1 MKSITRFTMFA
12 LALLLLLLA
21 ILVFRTLGFGSRQA
35 ATTPAAVAEVD
46 VAAAADRLARGL
58 RIQTIS
64 HSLEGPV
71 EAEAFLALHRQ
82 LANDYPRVHQTLQRE
97 VVSQWS
103 LLYTWRGKRP
113 EEPAV
118 LLLAHQDVVP
128 VDPVSVDAWTHP
140 PFAGVID
147 DGRVW
152 GRGAIDDKGSLFS
165 ILEAVEGLIESGFEP
180 ERSVILAF
188 GHDEEL
194 GGDHGATAIAS
205 LLRKRGTR
213 IEYVLDEGGA
223 VTVDTMTFV
232 SNPVAVVGIA
242 EKGMASYTL
251 SVDAAGGHSSI
262 PPRQTTIGVLAA
274 AITALERDPMPARI
288 DGTVDLMLEHLGPE
302 LPFHL
307 KLVMANRWLFAPVLS
322 SVFSDDPTLDAM
334 QRTTTAA
341 TVFHGGVKQN
351 VLPSRVEAIVNF
363 RVLPG
368 DTVASVRDHI
378 ARTIDD
384 DRITIELM
392 GAARE
397 PSGVSPIDSHAFAAI
412 QQAIGSH
419 FPDAIVTPYL
429 VVGGTD
435 SRYFGEL
442 TDNIYRFMP
451 FEFTPDARSRMHG
464 TDERIEVRS
473 LARAISFYRA
483 LIEDSAGPGF
493 HSR

>member
-1 MKSITRFTMFA
+1 MRFSARVLLFA
-12 LALLLLLLA
+12 LALLLA
-21 ILVFRTLGFGSRQA
+21 IVVFRTLSFESRQIESA
-35 ATTPAAVAEVD
+35 PAAVAEVD
-46 VAAAADRLARGL
+46 AAAAADRLARGL
-58 RIQTIS
+58 RHRTIS

-82 LANDYPRVHQTLQRE
+82 LEADYPRVHATLQRE

-128 VDPVSVDAWTHP
+128 VDPTSVDAWTHP
-140 PFAGVID
+140 PFDGVID
-147 DGRVW
+147 DGTIW
-152 GRGAIDDKGSLFS
+152 GRGAIDDKGSLFA
-165 ILEAVEGLIESGFEP
+165 ILEAVEALIESGFEP
-180 ERSVILAF
+180 ERNVLLAF

-205 LLRKRGTR
+205 LLRERGTPVD
-213 IEYVLDEGGA
+213 YVLDEGGA
-223 VTVDTMTFV
+223 VTIDTMTLV

-242 EKGMASYTL
+242 EKGMASIVL
-251 SVDAAGGHSSI
+251 SIDATGGHSSI
-262 PPRQTTIGVLAA
+262 PPRQTAIGILAA
-274 AITALERDPMPARI
+274 AIAALERNPMPARI
-288 DGTVDLMLEHLGPE
+288 DGTVDLMLDHLGPE
-302 LPFHL
+302 LSFPL
-307 KLVMANRWLFAPVLS
+307 KLVMANRWLFSTILS
-322 SVFSDDPTLDAM
+322 NVFSDDPTLDAL

-341 TVFHGGVKQN
+341 TVFHGGVKPN
-351 VLPSRVEAIVNF
+351 VLPSRVEAVVNF

-368 DTVASVRDHI
+368 DTIASVRDHV

-392 GAARE
+392 DAARE
-397 PSGVSPIDSHAFAAI
+397 PSGVAPIDSNAFVAI
-412 QQAIGSH
+412 QKAIGSH
-419 FPDAIVTPYL
+419 FPDTIVTPYL

-451 FEFTPDARSRMHG
+451 FEFTPDDRSRMHG
-464 TDERIEVRS
+464 TDERVEIRTLV
-473 LARAISFYRA
+473 RAISFYRS
-483 LIEDSAGPGF
+483 LIEKSAGPGF
-493 HSR
+493 GSP